1 MTISRTTH
9 HLALK
14 AAMQRLE
21 SAEAKEDAA
30 RAEYQRTGLASIKG
44 KIEDAIISRQAA
56 YYKIR
61 DISTQLVE
69 GRY

>member
-21 SAEAKEDAA
+21 SAQSREDAA
-30 RAEYQRTGLASIKG
+30 REEYERTGLASIKG

-56 YYKIR
+56 YHKIR
-61 DISTQLVE
+61 DIANELVE